1 MALTLQDFKAA
12 HERIKPYIHNTPV
25 LSSQQLNTLTGCEV
39 YFKCENLQKVGAFK
53 ARGGFNALL
62 SLSENERKKGVTAHS
77 SGNHAQAVAL
87 AAKTLGL
94 KAYIVMPSTAPK
106 VKKDAV
112 LGYGAEVIE
121 CEPTL
126 EARESTVDQI
136 IKEKGAVL
144 IHPFNDYN
152 IIAGQGTAA
161 IELLESQPA
170 LDYIFTPIG
179 GGGLVSG
186 SALVAKYLSPKTKV
200 IGSEP
205 EEADDAFRS
214 FKAGKILPH
223 ETPPKTI
230 ADGLLTTLSD
240 KTFEIIMQEVEDVLV
255 VNEEEIVAAMQLM
268 WERMKIVTEPSGA
281 VPFASLIRNKERFQG
296 KRIGIIISGGN
307 VDLGKLP
314 F

>member
-25 LSSQQLNTLTGCEV
+25 LSSQQLNTLTGCEI

-62 SLSENERKKGVTAHS
+62 ALSENERKKGVTAHS

-87 AAKTLGL
+87 AAKTLGV

-112 LGYGAEVIE
+112 LGYGAEVID

-126 EARESTVDQI
+126 EARESTVEQI

-144 IHPFNDYN
+144 VHPFNDYN

-161 IELLESQPA
+161 IELLESQPD

-214 FKAGKILPH
+214 FKVGKILPH

-230 ADGLLTTLSD
+230 ADGLLTTLGE
-240 KTFEIIMQEVEDVLV
+240 KTFEIIKQEVEDVLV
-255 VNEEEIVAAMQLM
+255 VNEREIVAAMQLM

-281 VPFASLIRNKERFQG
+281 VPFAALIRNKERFQD

>member
-12 HERIKPYIHNTPV
+12 HERIKPYIHKTPV

-87 AAKTLGL
+87 AAKTLGV

-136 IKEKGAVL
+136 VKDKGAIL

-161 IELLESQPA
+161 IELLESQPD

-230 ADGLLTTLSD
+230 ADGLLTTLGE
-240 KTFEIIMQEVEDVLV
+240 KTFEIIKQEVEDVLV
-255 VNEEEIVAAMQLM
+255 VNEREIVAAMQLM

-281 VPFASLIRNKERFQG
+281 VPFAALIRNKERYHG

>member
-25 LSSQQLNTLTGCEV
+25 LSSQQLNTLAGCEV
-39 YFKCENLQKVGAFK
+39 HFKCENLQKVGAFK

-62 SLSENERKKGVTAHS
+62 SLSESERKKGVTAHS

-87 AAKTLGL
+87 AAKTLGV

-112 LGYGAEVIE
+112 IGYGAEVIE

-161 IELLESQPA
+161 IELLESHPE

-186 SALVAKYLSPKTKV
+186 SALVAKYLSPNTKV

-230 ADGLLTTLSD
+230 ADGLLTKLGE
-240 KTFEIIMQEVEDVLV
+240 KTFEIIKQEVNDVLV
-255 VNEEEIVAAMQLM
+255 VNEEEIIAAMQLM

-281 VPFASLIRNKERFQG
+281 VPLAALLRNKARFQG
-296 KRIGIIISGGN
+296 KKIGIIISGGN

>member
-1 MALTLQDFKAA
+1 MIPTLQDFKAA

-62 SLSENERKKGVTAHS
+62 SLSEDERKKGVTAHS

-87 AAKTLGL
+87 AAKTLGV

-112 LGYGAEVIE
+112 IGYGAEVIE

-136 IKEKGAVL
+136 INEKGAVL

-161 IELLESQPA
+161 IELLESQPD

-186 SALVAKYLSPKTKV
+186 SALVAKYLSPNTKV
-200 IGSEP
+200 IGAEP

>member
-1 MALTLQDFKAA
+1 MIPTLADFRAA

-25 LSSQQLNTLTGCEV
+25 MSSQQIDAITGCEV
-39 YFKCENLQKVGAFK
+39 FFKCENFQKVGAFK
-53 ARGGFNALL
+53 ARGGFNAVL
-62 SLSENERKKGVTAHS
+62 SLTDADRKKGVTAHS

-87 AAKTLGL
+87 AAKTLGI
-94 KAYIVMPSTAPK
+94 KAYIVMPSTAPQ
-106 VKKDAV
+106 VKKAAV
-112 LGYGAEVIE
+112 IGYGAEVIE

-126 EARESTVDQI
+126 EARESTVAQV
-136 IKEKGAVL
+136 IKDKGAVL

-161 IELLESQPA
+161 MELLATQPD

-186 SALVAKYLSPKTKV
+186 SALVAKYVSPKTKV

-205 EEADDAFRS
+205 EEADDAYRS

-223 ETPPKTI
+223 ETPPNTL
-230 ADGLLTTLSD
+230 ADGLLTTLGE
-240 KTFEIIMQEVEDVLV
+240 KTFEIIKHEVNDILL
-255 VNEEEIVAAMQLM
+255 VNESEIVSAMKLM
-268 WERMKIVTEPSGA
+268 WERMKIVTEPSCA
-281 VPFASLIRNKERFQG
+281 VPLAALIRNKARFEGQ
-296 KRIGIIISGGN
+296 RIGIIISGGN

>member
-1 MALTLQDFKAA
+1 MIPTLADIKTA

-25 LSSQQLNTLTGCEV
+25 LSSQQINTLTGCEV
-39 YFKCENLQKVGAFK
+39 FFKCENFQKVGAFK
-53 ARGGFNALL
+53 ARGGFNAVLA
-62 SLSENERKKGVTAHS
+62 LSEEERQQGVTAHS

-87 AAKTLGL
+87 AAKTLGI
-94 KAYIVMPSTAPK
+94 KAYIVMPKTAPE
-106 VKKDAV
+106 VKKAAV
-112 LGYGAEVIE
+112 IGYGAEVIE

-126 EARESTVDQI
+126 EARESTVAQV
-136 IKEKGAVL
+136 IKDKGAVL

-161 IELLESQPA
+161 IELLETQPD

-179 GGGLVSG
+179 GGGLISG
-186 SALVAKYLSPKTKV
+186 TALVAKYLSPNTKV

-205 EEADDAFRS
+205 EAADDAYRS
-214 FKAGKILPH
+214 FKSGKILPH

-230 ADGLLTTLSD
+230 ADGLLTTLGE
-240 KTFEIIMQEVEDVLV
+240 KTFEIIKQEVDDVLV
-255 VNEEEIVAAMQLM
+255 VNEQEIIAAMKLM
-268 WERMKIVTEPSGA
+268 WERMKIVTEPSCA
-281 VPFASLIRNKERFQG
+281 VPLAALIRNKGRFHGQ
-296 KRIGIIISGGN
+296 RIGIIISGGN